1 MQKSLSELHN
11 EFMNYAEFTRG
22 VSPKTLRAYRASFAL
37 LTTRFPAL
45 TPSML
50 VPDTMT
56 EYFKWLQTRSRVIG
70 RQTRHGVKKST
81 IATYW
86 RRLSKFFD
94 WLKARRYI
102 EANPLKSDLLEFPL
116 VRYDDKQYLNRPDIE
131 KILVAIQ
138 FNIAWKSHLLRA
150 RNLAIIS
157 LAFNCGLRRG
167 ELLGLKCSDV
177 DLARN
182 ELTVRGA
189 TSKSRTERT
198 IPLNTRAKR
207 DLEDYLEKR
216 REKRCTSEYLWVS
229 EKLDT
234 RLTEDGLKH
243 AIKVMVRESG
253 IKFHIHQCRHTFAVN
268 FLHNS
273 GHNSFKLQAL
283 LGHRSIVSSAIYT
296 RCLPMEIVRAD
307 VERLSHLENTL

>member
-1 MQKSLSELHN
+1 MQKSLAELHN
-11 EFMNYAEFTRG
+11 EFVDYAEFTRG
-22 VSPKTLRAYRASFAL
+22 LSPKTLRAYRTSFEL
-37 LTTRFPAL
+37 LMTRFPSL
-45 TPSML
+45 IPSML
-50 VPDTMT
+50 VPDTMV
-56 EYFKWLQTRSRVIG
+56 EYFKWLQTRRRVIG
-70 RQTRHGVKKST
+70 RQTRQGVKKST
-81 IATYW
+81 VATYW

-116 VRYDDKQYLNRPDIE
+116 VRYDDKKYLNRPDIE

-138 FNIAWKSHLLRA
+138 FNVAWKSHLVRA

-157 LAFNCGLRRG
+157 MAFNCGLRRG
-167 ELLGLKCSDV
+167 ELLGLKLLDV
-177 DLARN
+177 DLTRN
-182 ELTVRGA
+182 EITVRSE
-189 TSKSRTERT
+189 TSKSRTQRI
-198 IPLNTRAKR
+198 IPLNTRARR
-207 DLEDYLEKR
+207 DLDDYLEKR
-216 REKRCTSEYLWVS
+216 RERQRKTEYLWVAEQS
-229 EKLDT
+229 DT
-234 RLTEDGLKH
+234 KMTENGLNHTIK
-243 AIKVMVRESG
+243 AIVRESG

-307 VERLSHLENTL
+307 VERLSRLDNA